1 MSVTSELLGLVPA
14 GLELLKLLR
23 NGDAEGAE
31 RQAKAIAQS
40 LMLKKTTRAAAKSA
54 KKVIKR

>member
-1 MSVTSELLGLVPA
+1 MSIASELLALVPA
-14 GLELLKLLR
+14 GIELIKLLR

-40 LMLKKTTRAAAKSA
+40 LMLKKTTRAAAKAA
-54 KKVIKR
+54 KKITK